1 MVDRTNVVKS
11 EDAAPKKKA
20 PAKKAAPKKK
30 PVSEDTV
37 DQPVV
42 HFTDNNEKVL
52 VYFESGSAYIT
63 GSGHRFSRSEP
74 LAEVTPDEANV
85 LLRLSN
91 FRLPS
96 DEEKEMYYNNQEA

>member
-1 MVDRTNVVKS
+1 MTDRTNVVKS

-30 PVSEDTV
+30 VVEDIIGEV
-37 DQPVV
+37 IQSS
-42 HFTDNNEKVL
+42 NNEEKVL
-52 VYFESGSAYIT
+52 VYFESGSAYVT
-63 GSGHRFSRSEP
+63 GSGYRFSRSEP
-74 LAEVTPDEANV
+74 LAEVSLSEANT

>member
-30 PVSEDTV
+30 AVSKDVVEE
-37 DQPVV
+37 PVV
-42 HFTDNNEKVL
+42 EFVSNSEKVL
-52 VYFESGSAYIT
+52 IYFESGSAYIT

-74 LAEVTPDEANV
+74 LAEVSADEASS